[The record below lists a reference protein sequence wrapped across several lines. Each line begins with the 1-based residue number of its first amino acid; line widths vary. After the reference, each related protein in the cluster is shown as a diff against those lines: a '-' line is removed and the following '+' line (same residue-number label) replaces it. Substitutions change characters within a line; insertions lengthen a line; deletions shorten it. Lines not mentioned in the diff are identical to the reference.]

1 MRENKCRYLVHL
13 PQGAQD
19 MAPGYYCAKD
29 PKMWDLILPTQCD
42 TCVKKECPFCGDFVE
57 CNNAEGCDTCR
68 HFAEWFYKE
77 EKEVTR

>member
-1 MRENKCRYLVHL
+1 MSENKCRYLVHL

-42 TCVKKECPFCGDFVE
+42 NCVKKECPFCGDFVE
-57 CNNAEGCDTCR
+57 C
-68 HFAEWFYKE
+68 YKCGE
-77 EKEVTR
+77 CTETFKNKYDAIDAWNKRV